1 MVKVI
6 IENINTKVVKEV
18 EKAIASDYLGTGT
31 WKLVEEKKEQNYRK
45 FDTRKEEE

>member
-1 MVKVI
+1 MAKVK
-6 IENINTKVVKEV
+6 IENIKTKIVKIV
-18 EKAIASDYLGTGT
+18 EKNIASDYLGTGN